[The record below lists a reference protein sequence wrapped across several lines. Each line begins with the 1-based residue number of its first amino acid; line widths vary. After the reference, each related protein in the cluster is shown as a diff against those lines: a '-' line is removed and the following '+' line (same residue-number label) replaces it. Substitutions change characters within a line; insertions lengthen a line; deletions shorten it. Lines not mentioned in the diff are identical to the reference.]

1 MYRIENRRT
10 GCADKPCI
18 GEYFTSQSMDEI
30 ISGALDILARIGIRI
45 HTWAKRAG
53 VQAAVEKSTLMMAGA
68 LNGASYFDGL
78 GTISL
83 DEVFSPVQLVLDI
96 EIMNHVSRVVAGM
109 SVDAMP
115 SDLCGMIA
123 EGLDRGY
130 IGSDLTL
137 DHHDSYIWYP
147 DLFDRS
153 NLQSWLSRGEG
164 DALDRAREIVLGILA
179 KPAEFALKASKKKA
193 LDEIYSKALQDA
205 GQQV

>member
-78 GTISL
+78 GTLSL

-123 EGLDRGY
+123 EGLDRGN
-130 IGSDLTL
+130 IGSISPLIIMIAIYGIRTCL
-137 DHHDSYIWYP
+137 IGATCSHGCPGEKAMRLIEPGKLYWAFWP
-147 DLFDRS
+147 NPP
-153 NLQSWLSRGEG
+153 NLL
-164 DALDRAREIVLGILA
+164 
-179 KPAEFALKASKKKA
+179 
-193 LDEIYSKALQDA
+193 
-205 GQQV
+205 